1 MFYHVKVQFSSV
13 NESGARIKEKHE
25 VLVDNCE
32 FFAEAEQKVLDEFI
46 YAGTGDVEVTNM
58 KRSNIME
65 FAKSHQGG
73 DDENIYTATI
83 VSIFVEESGKEK
95 ETKYHVG
102 VFAKSVNEATSIVQ
116 QYMKMGLQDM
126 RLVSVKE
133 TKIESVL

>member
-1 MFYHVKVQFSSV
+1 MFYHVKVQFTSV
-13 NESGARIKEKHE
+13 NEIGARIKEKHE

-65 FAKSHQGG
+65 FANSHQGG

-133 TKIESVL
+133 TKIEQVL

>member
-13 NESGARIKEKHE
+13 NENGATTKEKHE
-25 VLVDNCE
+25 VLVRNCE
-32 FFAEAEQKVLDEFI
+32 LFTEAEAKALDEFTN
-46 YAGTGDVEVTNM
+46 AGDGDVDVTNM

-65 FAKSHQGG
+65 FANSPKG
-73 DDENIYTATI
+73 DDDEKIYTATI
-83 VSIFVEESGKEK
+83 ASIFVEENGKEK

>member
-1 MFYHVKVQFSSV
+1 MFYHVKVQFTSV

-25 VLVDNCE
+25 VLVDNCK
-32 FFAEAEQKVLDEFI
+32 FFAEAEKKALDEFI
-46 YAGTGDVEVTNM
+46 YAGVGDVEVTNM

-65 FAKSHQGG
+65 FANSPQGG
-73 DDENIYTATI
+73 NDKNIYTATI
-83 VSIFVEESGKEK
+83 VSIFVDENGKDK

-116 QYMKMGLQDM
+116 QYMKMGLHGI

>member
-1 MFYHVKVQFSSV
+1 MFYHVKVQFTSV

-32 FFAEAEQKVLDEFI
+32 FFAEAEQKALNEFI
-46 YAGTGDVEVTNM
+46 YAGVGNVEVTNM

-65 FAKSHQGG
+65 FANSPQGG

-83 VSIFVEESGKEK
+83 VSIFVEENGKEK

-133 TKIESVL
+133 TKIEQVL

>member
-1 MFYHVKVQFSSV
+1 MFYHVKVQFSSL
-13 NESGARIKEKHE
+13 NENGATIKEKHE

-65 FAKSHQGG
+65 FANSPQGD

-83 VSIFVEESGKEK
+83 VSIFVEENGKEK

-102 VFAKSVNEATSIVQ
+102 VFAKSVNDATSIVQ
-116 QYMKMGLQDM
+116 QDMKMGLQDM

-133 TKIESVL
+133 TKIEQVL

>member
-1 MFYHVKVQFSSV
+1 MFYHVKLQFSKL
-13 NESGARIKEKHE
+13 NENGATIKEKHE
-25 VLVDNCE
+25 VLIDNCE
-32 FFAEAEQKVLDEFI
+32 FFAEAEKKAKNWFI
-46 YAGTGDVEVTNM
+46 YDGYGDVDVTNM

-65 FAKSHQGG
+65 FANSPQGG

-83 VSIFVEESGKEK
+83 VSIFVEENGKEK

>member
-1 MFYHVKVQFSSV
+1 MFYHVKVQFTSV
-13 NESGARIKEKHE
+13 NEIGARIKEKHE

-32 FFAEAEQKVLDEFI
+32 FFAEAEQKALNEFI
-46 YAGTGDVEVTNM
+46 YAGVGNVEVTNM

-65 FAKSHQGG
+65 FANSPQGC

-83 VSIFVEESGKEK
+83 VSIFVEENGKQK

-133 TKIESVL
+133 TKIEQVL

>member
-1 MFYHVKVQFSSV
+1 MFYHVKVQFTSV

-65 FAKSHQGG
+65 FANSPQGD

-83 VSIFVEESGKEK
+83 VSIFVEENGKEK

-102 VFAKSVNEATSIVQ
+102 VFAKSVNDATSIVQ

>member
-25 VLVDNCE
+25 VLVDNCK
-32 FFAEAEQKVLDEFI
+32 FFAEAEKKALDEFI
-46 YAGTGDVEVTNM
+46 YAGVGDVEVTNM

-65 FAKSHQGG
+65 FANSPQGG
-73 DDENIYTATI
+73 NDKNIYTATI
-83 VSIFVEESGKEK
+83 VSIFVDENGKDK

-116 QYMKMGLQDM
+116 QYMKIGLHGI
-126 RLVSVKE
+126 RLISVKE

>member
-65 FAKSHQGG
+65 FANSPQGG
-73 DDENIYTATI
+73 NDDNIYTATI
-83 VSIFVEESGKEK
+83 VSIFVEENGKEK

-116 QYMKMGLQDM
+116 QYMKMGLLDM

>member
-13 NESGARIKEKHE
+13 NESGATIKEKHE

-65 FAKSHQGG
+65 FANSHQGG

-102 VFAKSVNEATSIVQ
+102 VFAKSVNDATSIVQ

-133 TKIESVL
+133 TKIEQVL

>member
-1 MFYHVKVQFSSV
+1 MFYHVKVQFTNV
-13 NESGARIKEKHE
+13 NENGATIKEKHE

-32 FFAEAEQKVLDEFI
+32 FFAEAEKKASDEFI
-46 YAGTGDVEVTNM
+46 NDGYGDVEVTNM

-65 FAKSHQGG
+65 FANSPQGG

-83 VSIFVEESGKEK
+83 VSIFVEENGKEK
-95 ETKYHVG
+95 ETKYNVG

>member
-13 NESGARIKEKHE
+13 NENGATIKEKHE

-32 FFAEAEQKVLDEFI
+32 FFAEAEKKARNEFI
-46 YAGTGDVEVTNM
+46 NDGYGNVDVTNM

-65 FAKSHQGG
+65 FANSPQGG
-73 DDENIYTATI
+73 DDEKIYTATI
-83 VSIFVEESGKEK
+83 ASIFVEENGKEK

-102 VFAKSVNEATSIVQ
+102 MFAKSVNEATSIVQ

-133 TKIESVL
+133 TKIEQVL

>member
-13 NESGARIKEKHE
+13 NENGATIKEKHE
-25 VLVDNCE
+25 VLVDNCKL
-32 FFAEAEQKVLDEFI
+32 FADAEQKALYEFI
-46 YAGTGDVEVTNM
+46 YAVVGDVEVTNM

-65 FAKSHQGG
+65 FANSPQGG

-83 VSIFVEESGKEK
+83 VSIFVEENGKEK

-102 VFAKSVNEATSIVQ
+102 VFAKSVNDATSIVQ

>member
-1 MFYHVKVQFSSV
+1 MFYHVKVQFTSV
-13 NESGARIKEKHE
+13 NESGATIKEKHE
-25 VLVDNCE
+25 VLVDNCKL
-32 FFAEAEQKVLDEFI
+32 FAEAEQKVLDEFI

-65 FAKSHQGG
+65 FANSHQGG

-133 TKIESVL
+133 TKIEQVL

>member
-1 MFYHVKVQFSSV
+1 MFYHVKVQFTSV
-13 NESGARIKEKHE
+13 NESGATIKEKHE

-32 FFAEAEQKVLDEFI
+32 FFAEAEQKALDEFI
-46 YAGTGDVEVTNM
+46 YAGVGDVEVTNM

-65 FAKSHQGG
+65 FANSPQGG

-83 VSIFVEESGKEK
+83 VSIFVEENGKEK

-133 TKIESVL
+133 TKIEQVL

>member
-13 NESGARIKEKHE
+13 NENGATIKEKHE

-32 FFAEAEQKVLDEFI
+32 FFAEAEKKARNEFI
-46 YAGTGDVEVTNM
+46 NGGYGDVDITNM

-65 FAKSHQGG
+65 FANSPQGG

-102 VFAKSVNEATSIVQ
+102 VFAKSVNEATSIVLQ
-116 QYMKMGLQDM
+116 LMKMGLQDM

-133 TKIESVL
+133 TKIKQVL

>member
-13 NESGARIKEKHE
+13 NESGARTKEKHE

-32 FFAEAEQKVLDEFI
+32 LFAEAEQKALDEFI
-46 YAGTGDVEVTNM
+46 YAGVGDVEVTNM

-65 FAKSHQGG
+65 FVNSLQGG

-83 VSIFVEESGKEK
+83 VSIFVEENGKEK

>member
-1 MFYHVKVQFSSV
+1 MFYHVKVQFTSV
-13 NESGARIKEKHE
+13 NESGATIKEKHE

-32 FFAEAEQKVLDEFI
+32 LFAEAEQKALHEFI
-46 YAGTGDVEVTNM
+46 YAGVGDVEVTNM

-65 FAKSHQGG
+65 FANSPQGG

-83 VSIFVEESGKEK
+83 VSIFVEENGKEK

-102 VFAKSVNEATSIVQ
+102 VFAKSVNDATSIVQ
-116 QYMKMGLQDM
+116 QYMKMGLLDM

>member
-13 NESGARIKEKHE
+13 NENGATIKEKHE
-25 VLVDNCE
+25 VLVDNCKL
-32 FFAEAEQKVLDEFI
+32 FADAEQKALYEFI
-46 YAGTGDVEVTNM
+46 YAGVGDVEVTNM

-65 FAKSHQGG
+65 FANSPQGG

-83 VSIFVEESGKEK
+83 VSIFVEENGKEK

-102 VFAKSVNEATSIVQ
+102 VFAKSVNDATSIIQ

-133 TKIESVL
+133 TKIKQVL

>member
-65 FAKSHQGG
+65 FANSHQGG

-102 VFAKSVNEATSIVQ
+102 VFAKSVNDATSIIQ

>member
-32 FFAEAEQKVLDEFI
+32 IFEDAEQKVLDEFI

-65 FAKSHQGG
+65 FANSHQGG

>member
-13 NESGARIKEKHE
+13 NVNGVKIKEKHE

-65 FAKSHQGG
+65 FTNSPQGG
-73 DDENIYTATI
+73 NDDNIYTATI
-83 VSIFVEESGKEK
+83 VSIFVEENGKEK

-116 QYMKMGLQDM
+116 QYMKMGLLDM

-133 TKIESVL
+133 TKIEQVL

>member
-13 NESGARIKEKHE
+13 NENGATTKEKHE
-25 VLVDNCE
+25 VLVRNCE
-32 FFAEAEQKVLDEFI
+32 LFTEAEAKALGEFTN
-46 YAGTGDVEVTNM
+46 AGDGDVDVTNM

-65 FAKSHQGG
+65 FANSPKG
-73 DDENIYTATI
+73 DDDEKIYTATI
-83 VSIFVEESGKEK
+83 ASIFVEENGKEK

>member
-1 MFYHVKVQFSSV
+1 MFYHVKVQFTSV

-25 VLVDNCE
+25 VLVDNCA

-65 FAKSHQGG
+65 FANSHQGG

-83 VSIFVEESGKEK
+83 VSIFVEENGKEK

>member
-65 FAKSHQGG
+65 FANSHQGG

-83 VSIFVEESGKEK
+83 VSIFVEENGKEK

-102 VFAKSVNEATSIVQ
+102 VFAKSVNDATSIVQ

-133 TKIESVL
+133 TKIEQVL

>member
-13 NESGARIKEKHE
+13 NENGATIKEKHE
-25 VLVDNCE
+25 VLVDNCKLL
-32 FFAEAEQKVLDEFI
+32 ADAEQKALYEFI
-46 YAGTGDVEVTNM
+46 YAGVGDVEVTNM

-65 FAKSHQGG
+65 FANSPQGV

-83 VSIFVEESGKEK
+83 VSIFVEENGKEK

>member
-65 FAKSHQGG
+65 FANSHQGG

-102 VFAKSVNEATSIVQ
+102 VFAKSVNDATSIVQ

-133 TKIESVL
+133 TKIEQVL

>member
-65 FAKSHQGG
+65 FANSHQGG

-116 QYMKMGLQDM
+116 QYMKMSLQDM

-133 TKIESVL
+133 TKIEQVL

>member
-1 MFYHVKVQFSSV
+1 MFYHVKVQFTSV
-13 NESGARIKEKHE
+13 NESGATIKEKHE

-65 FAKSHQGG
+65 FANSPQGG
-73 DDENIYTATI
+73 NDDNIYTATI
-83 VSIFVEESGKEK
+83 VSIFVEENGKEK

-133 TKIESVL
+133 TKIEQVL

>member
-1 MFYHVKVQFSSV
+1 MFYHVKVQFSSL
-13 NESGARIKEKHE
+13 NENGATIKEKHE

-32 FFAEAEQKVLDEFI
+32 LFAEAEKKALDWFI
-46 YAGTGDVEVTNM
+46 YDGYGDVEVTNM

-65 FAKSHQGG
+65 FANSPQGG

-83 VSIFVEESGKEK
+83 VSIFVEENGKEK

>member
-13 NESGARIKEKHE
+13 NEIGAKIKEKHE

-32 FFAEAEQKVLDEFI
+32 FFAEAEKKALDEFT
-46 YAGTGDVEVTNM
+46 YAGVGDVEVTNM

-65 FAKSHQGG
+65 FANSPQGD

-83 VSIFVEESGKEK
+83 VSIFVEENGKEK

-102 VFAKSVNEATSIVQ
+102 VFAKSVNDATSIIQ

-133 TKIESVL
+133 TKIEQVL